1 MIDKLNLINII
12 IFLIITIFLGGFI
25 YFLNYFYVNIFVI
38 EELKYDQMVKLEDL
52 EKTYGK
58 KYHLG
63 NDYFKIIHYP
73 SYNTF
78 FEQFIGYN
86 YLVKKNKNQ
95 IISTCCF
102 ANIYKDVYYICDLKK
117 IGISKSQTFDFFV
130 YGYLILGIRKM
141 FGIVMEPNYTIN
153 HLTNKYG
160 FVKISQLKLY
170 KIKFNVIKKNMYFF
184 NKIFP
189 HFFIT
194 PGFKNFILESNN
206 AELKCYHIAQFT
218 DYKII
223 MKPVESIGLEKVN
236 DDDDIM
242 FCINAKSNLNYL
254 LELKNIFPTNLMSI
268 IANKEISKEEFDFNL
283 IKTYMI

>member
-1 MIDKLNLINII
+1 MINKLNLINII
-12 IFLIITIFLGGFI
+12 IFLIIIIFLSGFI
-25 YFLNYFYVNIFVI
+25 YCLNYFYTNIFVI
-38 EELKYDQMVKLEDL
+38 EELKSDQMEILEDL
-52 EKTYGK
+52 EKKYGK
-58 KYHLG
+58 KYPLG
-63 NDYFKIIHYP
+63 NDYFRIIHNP

-78 FEQFIGYN
+78 FEQFIGHN

-102 ANIYKDVYYICDLKK
+102 ANIYKDIYYICDLKK
-117 IGISKSQTFDFFV
+117 IGVSKHQTFDFFI
-130 YGYLILGIRKM
+130 YAYLILGIRKM

-153 HLTNKYG
+153 HLTSKYG

-170 KIKFNVIKKNMYFF
+170 KIKFVVIKKNMHYF

-194 PGFKNFILESNN
+194 PGFKKFILESNN
-206 AELKCYHIAQFT
+206 FELKCYHIAQFT
-218 DYKII
+218 DYKITI
-223 MKPVESIGLEKVN
+223 KPVKSIGLEKIN

-242 FCINAKSNLNYL
+242 FCINTKSNLNYL
-254 LELKNIFPTNLMSI
+254 LEIENIFPTNLMSI
-268 IANKEISKEEFDFNL
+268 ITNKQFSKEEFDFNL